1 MNILSFFLPFGS
13 LWIDIIYNPC
23 LKFHIFF
30 QFSMLLLS
38 NSAFDCCTIN
48 SQFRTWCLKS
58 FGFQCKR
65 SDFCFLVL
73 SLLQSMTVHNVY
85 FGEGSDTTGV
95 PTKLL
100 TINCSLR
107 ITVHNPATFFGIHVS
122 SSPINLMYSQI
133 AVASG
138 QVKLLTTNFHKKMH

>member
-1 MNILSFFLPFGS
+1 MNILRLLWRVGS
-13 LWIDIIYNPC
+13 LWRIDTIFNNFIYIS
-23 LKFHIFF
+23 IFI
-30 QFSMLLLS
+30 LLLS
-38 NSAFDCCTIN
+38 NYGFGCCTIT
-48 SQFRTWCLKS
+48 SQLRIWWLKL
-58 FGFQCKR
+58 FGCQCMR
-65 SDFCFLVL
+65 SDFCFIVFILF
-73 SLLQSMTVHNVY
+73 LLQSMTVHNVY

-138 QVKLLTTNFHKKMH
+138 QVKFLTTNFHKIRH